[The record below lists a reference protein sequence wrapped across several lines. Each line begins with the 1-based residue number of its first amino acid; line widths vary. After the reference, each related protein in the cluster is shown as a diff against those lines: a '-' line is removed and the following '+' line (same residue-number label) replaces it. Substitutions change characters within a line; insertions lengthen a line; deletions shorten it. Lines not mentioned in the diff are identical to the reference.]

1 MVIHLT
7 AFWLVSL
14 PLGYALGLAPAWLPW
29 QQEPMGA
36 AGFWLALIVGL
47 TIAALGLVVLLR
59 RTAHR
64 A

>member
-1 MVIHLT
+1 
-7 AFWLVSL
+7 
-14 PLGYALGLAPAWLPW
+14 LPW